1 MENIQKLIKPDGTKF
16 RFLIVDDSLFQ
27 RKNIAKFVEKMN
39 CEVVGE
45 AVDGGDAVSLY
56 KELKPDVV
64 TLDITMPGMNG
75 YDALKEI
82 MAFNPDAVVIM
93 VSALK
98 HDKIVDDCIS
108 AGAKF
113 HIGKPFKPEE
123 TAFLLSKALRRYYGA
138 EYLN

>member
-1 MENIQKLIKPDGTKF
+1 MDNIQKIVKKNGSKF

-27 RKNIAKFVEKMN
+27 RKNIAKFIEKMN
-39 CEVVGE
+39 CEVAGE
-45 AVDGGDAVSLY
+45 AVDGQDAVCLY
-56 KELKPDVV
+56 KEIKPDIV

-75 YDALKEI
+75 YEALKEI
-82 MAFNPDAVVIM
+82 ISFDSNAVIVM

-98 HDKIVDDCIS
+98 HDKIIDDCIN

-123 TAFLLSKALRRYYGA
+123 TAFLLCKALRKYYDA
-138 EYLN
+138 DYLD